1 MTLSLDKFKTL
12 LGITDAAQETALQF
26 ILDDVTET
34 ILNYCN
40 LNELPQGLENTAYR
54 MAIDIYRAEGIGT
67 SEAPAGDVASIK
79 EGDTTVAFK
88 QAASE
93 SYYTASVLKNYTVQ
107 LNRYRRLIR
116 PCCKT
121 QSTPQG

>member
-1 MTLSLDKFKTL
+1 MTLNLEKFKSL
-12 LGITDAAQETALQF
+12 LGIIDAAQDTALQF

-34 ILNYCN
+34 ICNYCH
-40 LNELPQGLENTAYR
+40 LPEMPEGLENTAYR
-54 MAIDIYRAEGIGT
+54 MAMDICRAEGIGAG
-67 SEAPAGDVASIK
+67 EAPAGNVTSIK

-93 SYYTASVLKNYTVQ
+93 SFYTASVLKNYTVQ
-107 LNRYRRLIR
+107 LNRYRRFVG

-121 QSTPQG
+121 QSRPQG

>member
-1 MTLSLDKFKTL
+1 MTLSLDKFKQL
-12 LGITDAAQETALQF
+12 LGIIDAAQETALQF

-67 SEAPAGDVASIK
+67 SEAPAGEVASIK

-93 SYYTASVLKNYTVQ
+93 KLLYGISA
-107 LNRYRRLIR
+107 
-116 PCCKT
+116 
-121 QSTPQG
+121 

>member
-1 MTLSLDKFKTL
+1 MTLSLDKFKQL
-12 LGITDAAQETALQF
+12 LGIIDAAQETALQF

-67 SEAPAGDVASIK
+67 SDAPVGDVASIK
-79 EGDTTVAFK
+79 EGDATVAFK

>member
-1 MTLSLDKFKTL
+1 MTLSLDKFKQL
-12 LGITDAAQETALQF
+12 LGIIDAAQETALQF

-54 MAIDIYRAEGIGT
+54 MAIDIYRAEGIGA
-67 SEAPAGDVASIK
+67 SEAPAGEVASIK

-121 QSTPQG
+121 RSTSQG

>member
-1 MTLSLDKFKTL
+1 MTLSLDKFKQL
-12 LGITDAAQETALQF
+12 LGITYAAQETALQF

-54 MAIDIYRAEGIGT
+54 TEGIGT
-67 SEAPAGDVASIK
+67 SEAPAGEVASIK
-79 EGDTTVAFK
+79 EGDATVAFK

-121 QSTPQG
+121 QSTLQG